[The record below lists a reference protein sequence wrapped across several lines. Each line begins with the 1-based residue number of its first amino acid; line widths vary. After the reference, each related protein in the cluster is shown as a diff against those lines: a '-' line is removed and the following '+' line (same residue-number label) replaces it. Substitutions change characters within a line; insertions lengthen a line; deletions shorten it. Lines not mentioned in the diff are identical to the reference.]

1 MPRGRPS
8 RTPAGRSGAQDVRG
22 RHGHRSRRS
31 RTRWETRRAFPVV
44 ADAGRRVAQAGVR
57 APAGAP
63 CGHRAGFRAAAAAG
77 YDAPGPSRTTEPR
90 RRPCPGTPRG
100 IQGRRGGGASVG
112 RERCRGMTPL
122 PPMRTGP
129 PGPRRRHEDGHGAD
143 PAVRPWSRGPWIPAR
158 PNGPPRSWCL
168 GVLSQQAGKGPALA
182 GLWSIKSGSVPDR
195 GARPAGGRG
204 GPVGATPVIEHVW
217 LHSPDCNR
225 EVQALP

>member
-1 MPRGRPS
+1 MPRGRHEPPS
-8 RTPAGRSGAQDVRG
+8 GRALQAARHAGTAVAGVVRG
-22 RHGHRSRRS
+22 GDAAGLPRGCRRG
-31 RTRWETRRAFPVV
+31 
-44 ADAGRRVAQAGVR
+44 AGDCRGGGASAG
-57 APAGAP
+57 GAARGDGP
-63 CGHRAGFRAAAAAG
+63 GFRAAAAAG
-77 YDAPGPSRTTEPR
+77 CGAPGRSRTTEPR

-100 IQGRRGGGASVG
+100 IQARHGGGASAG
-112 RERCRGMTPL
+112 RERRRGMTPL

-129 PGPRRRHEDGHGAD
+129 PGPRRRREGGHGAD

-158 PNGPPRSWCL
+158 SSGPPRSWCL

-195 GARPAGGRG
+195 GTRPAGGHRG
-204 GPVGATPVIEHVW
+204 RAGTTPVIEHVW